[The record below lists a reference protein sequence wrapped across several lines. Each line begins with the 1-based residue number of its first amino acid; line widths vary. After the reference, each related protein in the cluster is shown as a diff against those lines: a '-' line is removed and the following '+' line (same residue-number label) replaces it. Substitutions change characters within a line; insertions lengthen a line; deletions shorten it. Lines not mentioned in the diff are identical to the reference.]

1 MTKLKMPAILGWLI
15 AGMVLGP
22 NAVEL
27 MPQAVMDASWYKII
41 IFLYCKFFCGKSGIR
56 GSCPAVYDPGYDSFT
71 CSYWYCDRHPC
82 GCISEKKAGESKN
95 AVGVTCRYYHYGTD
109 RIVFQYKSIVQYHAE
124 LYVDGCSF
132 FSSILQWLPG
142 CPTPYKKIW
151 G

>member
-1 MTKLKMPAILGWLI
+1 MIFLLRWVSTLVLAFFAGKLMTKLKMPAILGWLI

-71 CSYWYCDRHPC
+71 CSYWYCDRHPG
-82 GCISEKKAGESKN
+82 GCISEKKAGESSW
-95 AVGVTCRYYHYGTD
+95 R
-109 RIVFQYKSIVQYHAE
+109 S
-124 LYVDGCSF
+124 
-132 FSSILQWLPG
+132 
-142 CPTPYKKIW
+142 
-151 G
+151 